1 MEEKS
6 IDETAHIDHVPD
18 GVADPEANAARH
30 QQLLR
35 KIDWRLLPLC
45 AFIYLLNYLDR
56 SNIGNAKVL
65 NAETGDSL
73 QQQTGMTE
81 RGYSITLT
89 LFAVAYS
96 LFDVPSNWVL
106 KRYAR
111 PSYWLGTL
119 MLCWGA
125 VTLGF
130 ARADNMP
137 TVIVL
142 RVLIGVFEAGFFPGM
157 VYLITFWYRQDE
169 RSIRIAFIL
178 ATSTLAGAF
187 GGCIAYGVGFI
198 NGRGGLEGFRWL
210 FIIEGAATVLVAP
223 LAVFY
228 LPNYPSTAKWL
239 TISEQRFAMERLEQ
253 DGGVPSRD
261 RASRDELRE
270 TIYSP
275 RMLLHYLAYFTNN
288 IVMSSLAYFS
298 PSIVKGLGYT
308 SIQAQLMTV
317 PPWAVGYIIS
327 MLLAWSADRF
337 NARGLHVCLAGI
349 LTGTGFLA
357 SRLLPAT
364 AYLARYGC
372 LIVAS
377 CGAFPSAAP
386 LTAWVT
392 CNVPSSKTL
401 GLAAALNNSMVGLAS
416 IVALWVWNAAE
427 AGRGYPTGNAVC
439 AGAGFATAG
448 IALALHVFYTRENGK
463 VGAGGEAQRAWAL

>member
-6 IDETAHIDHVPD
+6 IDETHHIDHVSQGAPD
-18 GVADPEANAARH
+18 AEAITIRH

-73 QQQTGMTE
+73 EQQTGMTDT
-81 RGYSITLT
+81 GYSITLT
-89 LFAVAYS
+89 LFAVAYA
-96 LFDVPSNWVL
+96 LFDVPSNWIL

-111 PSYWLGTL
+111 PSYWLGAL

-130 ARADNMP
+130 ARVDNMP
-137 TVIVL
+137 KVMVL

-157 VYLITFWYRQDE
+157 VYLITFWYRQEE

-178 ATSTLAGAF
+178 ATATLAGAF
-187 GGCIAYGVGFI
+187 GGCIAYGVAFL
-198 NGRGGLEGFRWL
+198 NGKGGLEGFRWL
-210 FIIEGAATVLVAP
+210 FIIEGGATVLVAP
-223 LAVFY
+223 LVFLG

-239 TISEQRFAMERLEQ
+239 TLSEHRFAIERLEQ
-253 DGGVPSRD
+253 DGGIPTRD
-261 RASRDELRE
+261 RASRGEVCE
-270 TIYSP
+270 TLCSL

-288 IVMSSLAYFS
+288 IVTSSLAYFS
-298 PSIVKGLGYT
+298 PTIVKGLGYT
-308 SIQAQLMTV
+308 SIEAQLMTV
-317 PPWAVGYIIS
+317 PPWAVGYVIS
-327 MLLAWSADRF
+327 ILLAWSADRF
-337 NARGLHVCLAGI
+337 NARGLHVCLAGV

-357 SRLLPAT
+357 SRLLPAE
-364 AYLARYGC
+364 AYLPRYGC

-377 CGAFPSAAP
+377 CGAFPSLAP

-392 CNVPSSKTL
+392 CNTPSTRTL
-401 GLAAALNNSMVGLAS
+401 GLAAAMNNSMVGLAS
-416 IVALWVWNAAE
+416 ILALWIWRSVE
-427 AGRGYPTGNAVC
+427 EDRGFPTGNTVC
-439 AGAGFATAG
+439 AVAGYATAG
-448 IALALHVFYTRENGK
+448 LALILHFFYTRENNRTTGQL
-463 VGAGGEAQRAWAL
+463 QRLWAL